1 MSVCVCVCV
10 CERERERESN
20 RAREVKR
27 ESVCCVY
34 VRDSRLT
41 AVVERVGGVVARADE
56 AAAHSGASR

>member
-27 ESVCCVY
+27 ESVCCVD